1 MDVIIFYCYNEG
13 PRSGGRDGTEPGL
26 VLSWPMSF
34 THPLALRCLQGMTF
48 LALDAARWH
57 AERNI
62 SLIDMVAPG
71 NELRQIVPEM
81 VHPVREDDLVAPPL
95 LDLNRRQNNFGGRGI
110 GESRISRCLL
120 ELTTLFRCN
129 C

>member
-81 VHPVREDDLVAPPL
+81 VHPVREDDLVAPPPL
-95 LDLNRRQNNFGGRGI
+95 AFDGLHIPGGRGV

>member
-13 PRSGGRDGTEPGL
+13 TRLGERDGTEPGL

-34 THPLALRCLQGMTF
+34 THPLALCCLQGMTF

-62 SLIDMVAPG
+62 CLIDMVAPG
-71 NELRQIVPEM
+71 NELRQIVPHM
-81 VHPVREDDLVAPPL
+81 VHPVREDDLVAPPPL
-95 LDLNRRQNNFGGRGI
+95 AFDGLHIPGGRGV